1 MITTLSRTWFGLNC
15 PNEKTAREKRRKTKK
30 GAAARA
36 AAPLRSDAFAADYR
50 GIDGRE
56 LGKRAAHI
64 GKALCREGIVGRVR
78 LEQGGTSF
86 VGRGNE
92 I

>member
-1 MITTLSRTWFGLNC
+1 MVQVRIRFGSIFR
-15 PNEKTAREKRRKTKK
+15 NEKKLRRKTKK

-36 AAPLRSDAFAADYR
+36 AAPLRSDAFAADHG
-50 GIDGRE
+50 GIDGGEFRQ
-56 LGKRAAHI
+56 GAAHI

-78 LEQGGTSF
+78 LEQGGASF
-86 VGRGNE
+86 IGRGNE

>member
-1 MITTLSRTWFGLNC
+1 MAQVRIRFGSSFR
-15 PNEKTAREKRRKTKK
+15 NEKKLRQKTKK

-36 AAPLRSDAFAADYR
+36 AAPLRSDAFAADHG

-78 LEQGGTSF
+78 LEQGGASI